1 MAEDSGLS
9 AVKTDVAIL
18 KKDISNI
25 HGLLTRLDTSID
37 KIADASTGISKIL
50 AVHDSKIVDSAEE
63 RAEMTRMAEK
73 SIELIHKR
81 ISDKDE
87 EHKALTQE
95 NHTKLMAFLQDHDD
109 RSNNTLENISTR
121 VRALEQWKWVVV
133 GGGIVLGF
141 VLSEMSIITN
151 IIQ

>member
-1 MAEDSGLS
+1 MTDDL
-9 AVKTDVAIL
+9 KTEVAIL

-25 HGLLTRLDTSID
+25 HGLLSRLDTSID

-50 AVHDSKIVDSAEE
+50 AVHDSKIKDSAEE
-63 RAEMTRMAEK
+63 RAEMSRMAEK

-87 EHKALTQE
+87 ENKAVTQE

-121 VRALEQWKWVVV
+121 VRALEQWKWVVI
-133 GGGIVLGF
+133 GGGIMLGF